1 MKPKNQR
8 GWRSKEMAEGRFH
21 TVGKRK
27 SAVARIWLKPGTGAI
42 TVNHRPI
49 EEYMNRE
56 SDRLLVKQP
65 LALTDTGDKFDVVV
79 NVRGGGI
86 SGQAGA
92 IRHAISRAL
101 VLADPDLRP
110 PLKKA
115 AMLTRD
121 ARVRERKKYGLRG
134 ARARFQ
140 YSKR

>member
-1 MKPKNQR
+1 
-8 GWRSKEMAEGRFH
+8 MAEERFH
-21 TVGKRK
+21 AVGKRK

-42 TVNHRPI
+42 TINRRPMD
-49 EEYMNRE
+49 EYMNRE
-56 SDRLLVKQP
+56 SDRLLAKQP
-65 LALTDTGDKFDVVV
+65 LALTDTLSKYDIVVS
-79 NVRGGGI
+79 VRGGGI

-101 VLADPDLRP
+101 TLADPDLRS

-121 ARVRERKKYGLRG
+121 ARVRERKKYGQRG

>member
-1 MKPKNQR
+1 
-8 GWRSKEMAEGRFH
+8 MAEEKFH
-21 TVGKRK
+21 TTGRRK
-27 SAVARIWLKPGTGAI
+27 SAVARVWVKTGSGTI
-42 TVNHRPI
+42 TVNKRPI
-49 EEYMNRE
+49 DVYMARE
-56 SDRLLVKQP
+56 ADRLLVKQP
-65 LALTDTGDKFDVVV
+65 LALTDSLSRFDITV

-86 SGQAGA
+86 AGQAGA

-101 VLADPDLRP
+101 VMINPDFRL

-115 AMLTRD
+115 SLLTRD

>member
-1 MKPKNQR
+1 
-8 GWRSKEMAEGRFH
+8 MAEERFH
-21 TVGKRK
+21 TTGKRK

-65 LALTDTGDKFDVVV
+65 LALTDTVDKFDVVV

-101 VLADPDLRP
+101 VLANPDLRP

>member
-1 MKPKNQR
+1 
-8 GWRSKEMAEGRFH
+8 MAEERFH
-21 TVGKRK
+21 TIGKRK
-27 SAVARIWLKPGTGAI
+27 SAVARIWLKPGTGTI

-49 EEYMNRE
+49 DEYMNRE

-65 LALTDTGDKFDVVV
+65 LALTDTMDKFDIVV

-101 VLADPDLRP
+101 TLANPDLRS

>member
-1 MKPKNQR
+1 
-8 GWRSKEMAEGRFH
+8 MAEEKFH
-21 TVGKRK
+21 AIGKRK
-27 SAVARIWLKPGTGAI
+27 SAVARIWVKPGTGTI
-42 TVNHRPI
+42 TVNKRPI
-49 EEYMNRE
+49 DVYMARE
-56 SDRLLVKQP
+56 ADRLLVKQP
-65 LALTDTGDKFDVVV
+65 LALTDSLSRFDITV

-86 SGQAGA
+86 AGQAGA

-101 VLADPDLRP
+101 VMINPDFRL

-115 AMLTRD
+115 SLLTRD

>member
-1 MKPKNQR
+1 
-8 GWRSKEMAEGRFH
+8 MAEDRFH

-27 SAVARIWLKPGTGAI
+27 SAVARIWLKPGTGSI
-42 TVNHRPI
+42 IVNDRPI

-56 SDRLLVKQP
+56 ADRLLIKQP
-65 LALTDTGDKFDVVV
+65 LALTDTGDKFDILV

-101 VLADPDLRP
+101 ILANPDLRS